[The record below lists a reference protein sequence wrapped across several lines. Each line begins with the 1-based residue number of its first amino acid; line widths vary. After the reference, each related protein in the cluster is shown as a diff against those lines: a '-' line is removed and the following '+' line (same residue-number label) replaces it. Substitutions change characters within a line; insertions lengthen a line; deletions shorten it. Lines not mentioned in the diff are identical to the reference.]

1 MNAMKA
7 KPTGETQQ
15 ATAAAVRESLRRLSN
30 REKAEFF
37 PRFFKSDP
45 ENPSEGDFFLGVTV
59 PEQRL
64 VAQAFRDLP
73 LPELER
79 LLAETTHEFRLT
91 ALIILV
97 NRFTKSRDVDEKRG
111 LKDFYLAHLDAVN
124 YWDLVD
130 VSAHKILGEWL
141 VALPAAE
148 RLSILEPLADSTD
161 WWRQRVAVVAC
172 FPLIRRSEFAEIL
185 WLAET
190 FLDHPHD
197 LIKKA
202 VGWMLREAGKRDL
215 DFLRVFLQE
224 HAADMPRVM
233 LRYSIE
239 KMTPEERGKW
249 LGIGPGRS
257 GVGQKS

>member
-1 MNAMKA
+1 MKP
-7 KPTGETQQ
+7 KPTGETQSP
-15 ATAAAVRESLRRLSN
+15 TAAAVRESLQRLSN

-45 ENPSEGDFFLGVTV
+45 ENRSEGDLFLGVTV
-59 PEQRL
+59 PAQRV

-73 LPELER
+73 LLELER

-91 ALIILV
+91 SLIILV
-97 NRFTKSRDVDEKRG
+97 NRFTKSREVEEKGR

-130 VSAHKILGEWL
+130 VSSHKILGEWL
-141 VALPAAE
+141 VSFPAAE
-148 RLSILEPLADSTD
+148 RLSILEPLAASTD

-172 FPLIRRSEFAEIL
+172 FPLIRRTEFAEIL

-197 LIKKA
+197 LIQKA

-215 DFLRVFLQE
+215 DVLRVFLQE
-224 HAADMPRVM
+224 HAAVVPRVM
-233 LRYSIE
+233 LRYAIE
-239 KMTPEERGKW
+239 KMAPEERGKW
-249 LGIGPGRS
+249 PGMKE
-257 GVGQKS
+257 GK